1 VSSAAQE
8 KLKLGL
14 ETLQAQAVPGISDQ
28 LFDPLDKYLSLLS
41 KWNRVY
47 NLTAVRDP
55 VQMVD
60 RHLMDSL
67 MMCRWLPQSTNLSD
81 AQFDVMDI
89 GSGAG
94 LPVVPLAIARPDL
107 SFVSVESNGKKTRF
121 QQQSLLELNLSN
133 VTIVNDRVENISQ
146 NAHTVISRAF
156 TAPADFLEIAF
167 PLCAENGQVVIM
179 LGQAD
184 RFPSKIPVG
193 YDLEALLEVDV
204 PGTESARHV
213 AVCRRL

>member
-1 VSSAAQE
+1 VSSAVQE
-8 KLKLGL
+8 KLEQGL
-14 ETLQAQAVPGISDQ
+14 ETLQAQSVPNISQ
-28 LFDPLDKYLSLLS
+28 HLFEPLDKYLSLLS

-55 VQMVD
+55 AQMVD

-67 MMCRWLPQSTNLSD
+67 MMCRWLPESTNLPN

-94 LPVVPLAIARPDL
+94 LPVLPLAIARPDL

-133 VTIVNDRVENISQ
+133 VTIVNDRVENVQQ
-146 NAHTVISRAF
+146 NARMVISRAF
-156 TAPADFLEIAF
+156 TAPVDFLEIAL
-167 PLCAENGQVVIM
+167 PLCAKNGQVVIM

-184 RFPSKIPVG
+184 RFPAQTPAG
-193 YDLEALLEVDV
+193 YDLEVLTEVDV

-213 AVCRRL
+213 AVCRRH